1 MAAIALGAA
10 PTTFARLPR
19 ISLRWRAYL
28 MTSDAIHPT
37 RLNRLLLEAA
47 AGDRAA
53 FTELYDGTASLVFGI
68 ALRVVRD
75 RTLAEDVAQEI
86 YVELWRTAARF
97 DPERGT
103 AKAWITTMAHR
114 RAVDQVRREQSQRD
128 RRDRAAALAE
138 PASADVATEVEDALD
153 RVDVRSALADLTE
166 LQREAV
172 ELAYYGGLTYR
183 EVAERL
189 GAPLGTVKT
198 RMRDGL
204 IRLGRALGV
213 PDG

>member
-1 MAAIALGAA
+1 MTPEAL
-10 PTTFARLPR
+10 
-19 ISLRWRAYL
+19 
-28 MTSDAIHPT
+28 HPT
-37 RLNRLLLEAA
+37 RLNRLLLDAA

-53 FTELYDGTASLVFGI
+53 FAALYDDTARLVFGI

-75 RTLAEDVAQEI
+75 RTLAEDVSQEI
-86 YVELWRTAARF
+86 FVEVWRTAGRF

-103 AKAWITTMAHR
+103 ARAWITTIAHR
-114 RAVDQVRREQSQRD
+114 RAVDHVRREQSQRE

-138 PASADVATEVEDALD
+138 PAASDVATEVEEELD
-153 RVDVRSALADLTE
+153 RAEVRTALHDLTD
-166 LQREAV
+166 LQRQAV

-183 EVAERL
+183 EVAEHL
-189 GAPLGTVKT
+189 DTPLGTIKT

-204 IRLGRALGV
+204 LRLGRALGV